1 MREGRGSWLSEKPT
15 AKLYSEYKEEGHE
28 LVLVMHWSEEA
39 NMTPEG

>member
-15 AKLYSEYKEEGHE
+15 PKLYSEYKEEGHE